1 MDLKGLRL
9 LIVDDNRHAAEIVK
23 SILTS
28 VGAQEISDATTAERA
43 FRLMREEPFDVV
55 VVDQNLGKG
64 DEGIQLVQR
73 IRNDPASPNPF
84 IPILM
89 LTGYT
94 EQRRVKAARDAGVSE
109 FLSKPFTIA
118 GLLRRMEALIHQP
131 RPFVR
136 SEDYFG
142 PDRRRKADPDYKGPE
157 RRRSGPKA
165 GA

>member
-1 MDLKGLRL
+1 MDLKALRL

-23 SILTS
+23 SILAS
-28 VGAQEISDATTAERA
+28 VGAQEIYDATTAERA
-43 FRLMREEPFDVV
+43 FKLMREHPFDLVV
-55 VVDQNLGKG
+55 LDQNLGKG
-64 DEGIQLVQR
+64 DEGIQLVHR
-73 IRNDPASPNPF
+73 IRNDPASPNPY

-94 EQRRVKAARDAGVSE
+94 EQRRVKAARDAGVTE
-109 FLSKPFTIA
+109 FLSKPFTIT

-142 PDRRRKADPDYKGPE
+142 PDRRRRADPEYKGPE
-157 RRRSGPKA
+157 RRKT
-165 GA
+165 